1 MHDFGNHM
9 SRDKLQTAVL
19 GLDDKGLLLLQAAL
33 ETEYFDV
40 QAVAD
45 NAPKRAEK
53 IAETYNCIPY
63 DDYRLLLTAN
73 QFDCLLI
80 AAPAYTC
87 DEYIRTAIKKK
98 CHILKIPPPARNFEQ
113 TFEFANL
120 AKENGIQFTIANTA
134 RFSRSFIHLRNFL
147 QQRKIEHISLIT
159 AFCNFGSLK
168 HPAWQTD
175 PKLAGGGVLLQN
187 CYPIIDQIVYNFKIP
202 QQVYSLNTNM
212 AKDRQQRLYLTEDTA
227 VVSMKFNDT
236 LIANLTAN
244 KTFGNEQQLM
254 KIYGENKI
262 LTVSSAEFSICDKYG
277 EIIEQDEYEVRED
290 SLGENETCC
299 MKKLLENF
307 ALSILSPDENHPVS
321 SCAENLQ
328 NMALIE
334 AAYLSART
342 AMPEEPQRILQTVF

>member
-1 MHDFGNHM
+1 MHAFGDYM

-19 GLDDKGLLLLQAAL
+19 GLDEKGLLLLQTAL

-45 NAPKRAEK
+45 NDTKRAEK
-53 IAETYNCIPY
+53 IAETYNCVSY

-80 AAPAYTC
+80 AAPAHTC
-87 DEYIRTAIKKK
+87 DEYIKTAIKKK

-113 TFEFANL
+113 ASEFAGL
-120 AKENGIQFTIANTA
+120 AKENGIQFAIANTA
-134 RFSRSFIHLRNFL
+134 RFSQSFIHLRNFL
-147 QQRKIEHISLIT
+147 QQRKVEHISLIT
-159 AFCNFGSLK
+159 AFCNFGGRQ

-202 QQVYSLNTNM
+202 GQVYSLNTNM

-227 VVSMKFNDT
+227 IVSMKFNDT
-236 LIANLTAN
+236 LIANLIAN
-244 KTFGNEQQLM
+244 KTFGTEQQLI

-262 LTVSSAEFSICDKYG
+262 LTVSSTEFSICDKSG
-277 EIIEQDEYEVRED
+277 EIIEQYEYE
-290 SLGENETCC
+290 ENETCC

-307 ALSILSPDENHPVS
+307 ALSILSADKNHPAS
-321 SCAENLQ
+321 SCTENLQ

-342 AMPEEPQRILQTVF
+342 AMPEEPQRILQMALP